1 MFQLQILSGKAAGTV
16 QTARRLPFYVGRRA
30 GADLQAEEPGVWEDH
45 LRLDLDAAQGICA
58 QALAEAPLVVNGTPA
73 RSVRLRNGDLLDLGG
88 LKLRFWLAP
97 APLRSL
103 KWREAL
109 TWGWLA
115 LLGACQV
122 FLLLWLR

>member
-30 GADLQAEEPGVWEDH
+30 GADLQAEEPGVWEEH
-45 LRLDLDAAQGICA
+45 LRLELDAAQGICA
-58 QALAEAPLVVNGTPA
+58 QALGEAPLVVNGTPV
-73 RSVRLRNGDLLDLGG
+73 RSARLRNGDILDLGG

-103 KWREAL
+103 QLREVM
-109 TWGWLA
+109 TWGLLV

-122 FLLLWLR
+122 LLLFWLR